1 MKGKKTAAI
10 LFFIA
15 AVLFYIAAIIGF
27 FSDGDFSVVYLCLGS
42 AFLCIGAAQ
51 LHQGDKDTDK
61 KEDDDK

>member
-1 MKGKKTAAI
+1 MKGKKASAT

-15 AVLFYIAAIIGF
+15 SVCFYIAAIIGF

-51 LHQGDKDTDK
+51 LNRDDNDTDK
-61 KEDDDK
+61 KENDDQ

>member
-15 AVLFYIAAIIGF
+15 SAFFYIAAIIGF

-51 LHQGDKDTDK
+51 LNQDDKDTDK
-61 KEDDDK
+61 KEDNDK